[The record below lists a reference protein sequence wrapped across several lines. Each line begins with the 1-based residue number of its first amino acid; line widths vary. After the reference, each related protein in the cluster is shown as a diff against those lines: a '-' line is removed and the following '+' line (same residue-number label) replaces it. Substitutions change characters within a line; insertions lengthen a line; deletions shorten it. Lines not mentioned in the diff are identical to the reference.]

1 MTFMGMATAV
11 AIRSGAS
18 NAMRLGTS
26 SPMTMVTF
34 DIVAGAAARSA
45 GGRALADGMARTNRP
60 FESPVLDVTV
70 ISGNDGHAATL
81 LALMT
86 AVVGNQVPQE
96 RENIGTTSS
105 TRF

>member
-1 MTFMGMATAV
+1 
-11 AIRSGAS
+11 
-18 NAMRLGTS
+18 
-26 SPMTMVTF
+26 MTMVTF